1 MLFDFTFIEWIAII
15 LMLGGAVFFCGSAIG
30 MLRLPDFY
38 TRMHASGNS
47 ETLGCMLSFAGL
59 IVYEGFTITSLKMAA
74 VFLLVFVANPV
85 GTHILSKAA
94 YKGGHKVWT
103 LKDMEKEEEK
113 NADIHH

>member
-1 MLFDFTFIEWIAII
+1 MIFDFTFIEWIAII

-59 IVYEGFTITSLKMAA
+59 IVYECFTI
-74 VFLLVFVANPV
+74 
-85 GTHILSKAA
+85 ILSKAA